1 MQCSPPPTHR
11 GYRGPVFTCAVCT
24 EQVAEADAKF
34 CPNCGNDLA
43 RLSLVLTEGDH
54 LTLDCGTVHLGAV
67 LGRGGM
73 GVVRSA
79 ELHYEPK
86 YAARGITSHPVAV
99 KLLNPMLNGSSSAE
113 RMFLG
118 EAEALSR
125 LAHPN
130 IVHFFG
136 LARFGAQVAIVM
148 EFVRG
153 KPLSELI
160 EEAVSRRPSSGVPV
174 IPMLPAW
181 NIFSQLLGAL
191 AAIHALDI
199 IHRDIKPSN
208 VLVRPDGLVKLTD
221 FGIARLPM
229 KSTGNTGNV
238 APGTGAYMSPE
249 QVTASPMDARSDLYS
264 AAILLFEMLTGR
276 TPFDTDD
283 RSEMQVRI
291 AQVNEAPAALSSLL
305 STAPAVLDV
314 FFARSLAK
322 DRLHRHESAIAMGE
336 DIRKALGL
344 PDTSG
349 WAAERRLAEHAVAL
363 SRQRPKSPE
372 PTISEEAAEDLRTS
386 VMAAYQG

>member
-1 MQCSPPPTHR
+1 M
-11 GYRGPVFTCAVCT
+11 FTCAICT
-24 EQVAEADAKF
+24 AQVVETDAKF

-54 LTLDCGTVHLGAV
+54 LTLDCGTVRLGSV
-67 LGRGGM
+67 VGRGGM
-73 GVVRSA
+73 GEVRSA
-79 ELHYEPK
+79 DLRYGSK

-113 RMFLG
+113 HMFLG

-153 KPLSELI
+153 KPLSELLEDAI
-160 EEAVSRRPSSGVPV
+160 RQRPSRNVPV

-208 VLVRPDGLVKLTD
+208 ILVRADGLVKLTD

-229 KSTGNTGNV
+229 ISTGNTGNV

-249 QVTASPMDARSDLYS
+249 QVTASPMDARSDLYA
-264 AAILLFEMLTGR
+264 AAIVLFEMLTGR
-276 TPFDTDD
+276 TPFESAE

-291 AQVNEAPAALSSLL
+291 AQVNEAPAALSNVLCS
-305 STAPAVLDV
+305 APAVLDV

-322 DRLHRHESAIAMGE
+322 DPLHRHESAIAMGE
-336 DIRKALGL
+336 ALRTALGL

-363 SRQRPKSPE
+363 SRQRTKSPE
-372 PTISEEAAEDLRTS
+372 PTLSEEAAEDLRTS